1 MILRTPRSTRT
12 DTPFP
17 YTTLFRSLGG
27 LGGGAGANLLLD
39 AATDVGIDILPIG
52 ERLAQDRLADAA
64 QKAAGDLIDQLRP
77 LRIVE
82 DIAHQNT
89 RLAEIIVV
97 GARRIGAAHHVAVGL
112 PSVRNRPD
120 RQSVV

>member
-1 MILRTPRSTRT
+1 MGRHDARVLGQRSA
-12 DTPFP
+12 FAHA
-17 YTTLFRSLGG
+17 LGG
-27 LGGGAGANLLLD
+27 LGCGAGANLLLD

-82 DIAHQNT
+82 DRSEEHTSELQS
-89 RLAEIIVV
+89 LM
-97 GARRIGAAHHVAVGL
+97 RISYAVFCL
-112 PSVRNRPD
+112 KKKTKTY
-120 RQSVV
+120 